1 MAVAKYNHTLKKQ
14 ICTASHQ
21 MSNVRFPLYIN
32 DCHTATAKSKSPLI
46 QKMLKKKYSDHWKVY
61 CTNEYVYVHTY
72 TLHTYTMTIIRVWK
86 EFKSHKMLYK
96 TATCFILEE
105 IGTGSVI
112 ALLFGFTL
120 MQAWVAK
127 RKDKIRRASSVAS
140 F

>member
-14 ICTASHQ
+14 ICPASHQ

-46 QKMLKKKYSDHWKVY
+46 QKMLKKNIQTIGKYIVRMSMY
-61 CTNEYVYVHTY
+61 MCTH
-72 TLHTYTMTIIRVWK
+72 LHTYTMTIIRVWK

-120 MQAWVAK
+120 MQVWVAK
-127 RKDKIRRASSVAS
+127 RKDKIRRVSSIAS